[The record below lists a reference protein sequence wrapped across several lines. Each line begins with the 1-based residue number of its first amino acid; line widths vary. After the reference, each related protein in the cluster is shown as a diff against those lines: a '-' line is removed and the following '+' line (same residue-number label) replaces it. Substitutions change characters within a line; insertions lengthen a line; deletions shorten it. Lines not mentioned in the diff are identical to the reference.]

1 MLPSS
6 TCRKLPLV
14 TNHFCLSEQTDLSR
28 AVLGEV
34 LAAVPAAILIG
45 GWGSW
50 VRTGG
55 PMSHDVDLILTRGEL
70 AILEAIVGDLSE
82 SHHLAGTKWRAT
94 WRSIHLDLY
103 VPFQSRL
110 GANLQLRV
118 ELLTSHAEM
127 VNGYSVLTSAAHTAT
142 KIAALVDRPDSL
154 PGRKDRY
161 EILKLL
167 KDPATSQTP
176 SIIAAA
182 SARTP
187 AQIDKLMHEAFVFL
201 TGEPELNRQARS
213 RLRQMEGVWR
223 RAVGVELGLP
233 QITPDLGPSMG
244 R

>member
-1 MLPSS
+1 M
-6 TCRKLPLV
+6 
-14 TNHFCLSEQTDLSR
+14 NHFYSSEQTDLSR

-34 LAAVPAAILIG
+34 VAAVPAAILIG

-50 VRTGG
+50 LRTGG
-55 PMSHDVDLILTRGEL
+55 PMSHDVDLIVTRGEL
-70 AILEAIVGDLSE
+70 ATLERIVGDLSE

-94 WRSIHLDLY
+94 WRSIHLDLH

-118 ELLTSHAEM
+118 ELLTSHAETA
-127 VNGYSVLTSAAHTAT
+127 NGYRVLTSAAHTAT
-142 KIAALVDRPDSL
+142 KIAALLDRPDSL
-154 PGRKDRY
+154 PGREDRF

-167 KDPATSQTP
+167 GDPSTSRTP

-187 AQIDKLMHEAFVFL
+187 AQVDKLLRDAFRFL

-213 RLRQMEGVWR
+213 RLRQMQAVWR
-223 RAVGVELGLP
+223 RAIGAELGVP
-233 QITPDLGPSMG
+233 EIAPDLGPSMG

>member
-1 MLPSS
+1 
-6 TCRKLPLV
+6 
-14 TNHFCLSEQTDLSR
+14 
-28 AVLGEV
+28 
-34 LAAVPAAILIG
+34 
-45 GWGSW
+45 
-50 VRTGG
+50 
-55 PMSHDVDLILTRGEL
+55 MSHDVDLIVTRGEL
-70 AILEAIVGDLSE
+70 ALLEGIVGDLSE
-82 SHHLAGTKWRAT
+82 SHDLAGTRWRAT

-142 KIAALVDRPDSL
+142 KIAALLDRPDSL
-154 PGRKDRY
+154 PGRKDRF

-167 KDPATSQTP
+167 DDPATSQTP
-176 SIIAAA
+176 SIIAGA
-182 SARTP
+182 SARAP
-187 AQIDKLMHEAFVFL
+187 AQIDKLVHEAFVFL

-233 QITPDLGPSMG
+233 EIAPDLGPSMG

>member
-1 MLPSS
+1 M
-6 TCRKLPLV
+6 
-14 TNHFCLSEQTDLSR
+14 TNHFYSSEQTALSH
-28 AVLGEV
+28 AVLREV

-55 PMSHDVDLILTRGEL
+55 PMSHDVDLIVNRSEL
-70 AILEAIVGDLSE
+70 AILEQMVGDLSE

-103 VPFQSRL
+103 APFQSRL

-127 VNGYSVLTSAAHTAT
+127 ANGYHVLTRAAHTAT
-142 KIAALVDRPDSL
+142 KIAALLDRPDSL

-167 KDPATSQTP
+167 EDPSTSATP
-176 SIIAAA
+176 SIIAGA

-187 AQIDKLMHEAFVFL
+187 AQIDKLVRDVFVFL
-201 TGEPELNRQARS
+201 AGEPELNRQTRS
-213 RLRQMEGVWR
+213 RLRQMEAVWR
-223 RAVGVELGLP
+223 RAVGVELGVP
-233 QITPDLGPSMG
+233 EIAPDSGPSMG

>member
-1 MLPSS
+1 M
-6 TCRKLPLV
+6 
-14 TNHFCLSEQTDLSR
+14 TNHFYSSEQTDLSR

-34 LAAVPAAILIG
+34 VAAVPAAILIG

-55 PMSHDVDLILTRGEL
+55 PMSHDVDLIVTRSEL
-70 AILEAIVGDLSE
+70 AILERIVGDLSE

-118 ELLTSHAEM
+118 ELLTSYAET
-127 VNGYSVLTSAAHTAT
+127 VNGYRVLASAAHTAT
-142 KIAALVDRPDSL
+142 KIAALLDRPDSL
-154 PGRKDRY
+154 PGRKDRF

-167 KDPATSQTP
+167 EDPSTSRTP
-176 SIIAAA
+176 SIISGA
-182 SARTP
+182 SNRTP
-187 AQIDKLMHEAFVFL
+187 AQIDKLLRDVFVFL
-201 TGEPELNRQARS
+201 AGDPELNRQARS
-213 RLRQMEGVWR
+213 RLRQTETVWR
-223 RAVGVELGLP
+223 RAAAVEPGAP
-233 QITPDLGPSMG
+233 EITPDLGPSMG

>member
-1 MLPSS
+1 M
-6 TCRKLPLV
+6 
-14 TNHFCLSEQTDLSR
+14 TNHFYSSEQTDLSR

-34 LAAVPAAILIG
+34 LAAAPAAILIG

-50 VRTGG
+50 VRTGC
-55 PMSHDVDLILTRGEL
+55 PMSHDVDLIVSRGEL
-70 AILEAIVGDLSE
+70 AILERIFCDLSE
-82 SHHLAGTKWRAT
+82 SHHPAGTRWRAT

-118 ELLTSHAEM
+118 ELLTSHAETA
-127 VNGYSVLTSAAHTAT
+127 NGYHVLTSAAHTAT
-142 KIAALVDRPDSL
+142 KFAALLDRPDSL

-167 KDPATSQTP
+167 EDPSTSRTP
-176 SIIAAA
+176 SIIAGA

-187 AQIDKLMHEAFVFL
+187 AQIDKLVRNAFVFL
-201 TGEPELNRQARS
+201 AGEPELNRQARS
-213 RLRQMEGVWR
+213 RLRQMEVVWR
-223 RAVGVELGLP
+223 RAVAVELGVP
-233 QITPDLGPSMG
+233 EIAPDLGPSMG

>member
-1 MLPSS
+1 
-6 TCRKLPLV
+6 V
-14 TNHFCLSEQTDLSR
+14 TNHFYSSEQTDLSR

-34 LAAVPAAILIG
+34 VAAVPAAILIG

-55 PMSHDVDLILTRGEL
+55 PMSHDVDLIVTRGEL
-70 AILEAIVGDLSE
+70 AILERIVGDLSE

-118 ELLTSHAEM
+118 ELLTSYAET
-127 VNGYSVLTSAAHTAT
+127 VNGYRVLTSAAHTAT
-142 KIAALVDRPDSL
+142 KIAALLDRPDSL
-154 PGRKDRY
+154 PGRKDRF

-167 KDPATSQTP
+167 EDPSTSRTP
-176 SIIAAA
+176 SIISGA
-182 SARTP
+182 STRTP
-187 AQIDKLMHEAFVFL
+187 AQIDKLVRDVFVFL
-201 TGEPELNRQARS
+201 AGEPELNRQARS
-213 RLRQMEGVWR
+213 RLRQTEAVWR
-223 RAVGVELGLP
+223 RAVAVELGSP
-233 QITPDLGPSMG
+233 EITPDLGPSIG

>member
-14 TNHFCLSEQTDLSR
+14 TNHFYSSEQTDLSR
-28 AVLGEV
+28 AVLGEM
-34 LAAVPAAILIG
+34 LATVPAAILIG

-55 PMSHDVDLILTRGEL
+55 PMSHDVDLIVTRGEL
-70 AILEAIVGDLSE
+70 AILEGIVGDLSE

-103 VPFQSRL
+103 APFQSRI

-118 ELLTSHAEM
+118 ELLTSDAEM
-127 VNGYSVLTSAAHTAT
+127 VNGYRVLTSAAHTAT
-142 KIAALVDRPDSL
+142 KIAALLDRPDSL

-167 KDPATSQTP
+167 EDPATSQTP
-176 SIIAAA
+176 SIIAGA

-187 AQIDKLMHEAFVFL
+187 AQIDKLVHEAFVFL

-233 QITPDLGPSMG
+233 EIAPDLGPSMG

>member
-1 MLPSS
+1 
-6 TCRKLPLV
+6 V
-14 TNHFCLSEQTDLSR
+14 TNHFYSSEQTDLSR

-34 LAAVPAAILIG
+34 LAAVPAAILLG
-45 GWGSW
+45 GWGTW

-55 PMSHDVDLILTRGEL
+55 PMSHDVDLIVNRGEL
-70 AILEAIVGDLSE
+70 KTLEKMVGDLSE

-103 VPFQSRL
+103 APFQSRL

-118 ELLTSHAEM
+118 ELLTSHAET
-127 VNGYSVLTSAAHTAT
+127 VNGYHVLTSAAHTTT
-142 KIAALVDRPDSL
+142 KIAALLDRPDSL

-167 KDPATSQTP
+167 EDPSTSATP
-176 SIIAAA
+176 SIIAGA

-187 AQIDKLMHEAFVFL
+187 AQIDKLVRDVFVFL
-201 TGEPELNRQARS
+201 AGEPELNRQTRS
-213 RLRQMEGVWR
+213 RLRQMEAVWR
-223 RAVGVELGLP
+223 RAVGVELGVP
-233 QITPDLGPSMG
+233 EIAPDSGPSMG

>member
-1 MLPSS
+1 
-6 TCRKLPLV
+6 V
-14 TNHFCLSEQTDLSR
+14 TNHFYSSEQTDLSR

-34 LAAVPAAILIG
+34 VAAVPAAILIG
-45 GWGSW
+45 GWRSW

-55 PMSHDVDLILTRGEL
+55 PMSHDVDLIVTRGEL
-70 AILEAIVGDLSE
+70 AILERIVGDLSE

-94 WRSIHLDLY
+94 WRSIHLELY

-118 ELLTSHAEM
+118 ELLTSHAETA
-127 VNGYSVLTSAAHTAT
+127 NGYRVLTSAAHTAT
-142 KIAALVDRPDSL
+142 KIAALLDRPDSL
-154 PGRKDRY
+154 PGREDRF

-167 KDPATSQTP
+167 GDPSTSRTP

-187 AQIDKLMHEAFVFL
+187 AQVDKLLRDAFMFL

-213 RLRQMEGVWR
+213 RLRQMQAVWR
-223 RAVGVELGLP
+223 RAIGAELGVP
-233 QITPDLGPSMG
+233 EIAPDLGPSMG

>member
-1 MLPSS
+1 
-6 TCRKLPLV
+6 V
-14 TNHFCLSEQTDLSR
+14 TNHFYSSEQTDLSR

-34 LAAVPAAILIG
+34 VAAVPAAILIG

-55 PMSHDVDLILTRGEL
+55 PMSHDVDLIVTCGEL
-70 AILEAIVGDLSE
+70 AILERIVGDLSE

-94 WRSIHLDLY
+94 WRSIHLELY

-118 ELLTSHAEM
+118 ELLTSHAETA
-127 VNGYSVLTSAAHTAT
+127 NGYRVLTSAAHTAT
-142 KIAALVDRPDSL
+142 KIAALLDRPDSL
-154 PGRKDRY
+154 PGREDRF

-167 KDPATSQTP
+167 GDPSTSRTP

-187 AQIDKLMHEAFVFL
+187 AQVDKLLRDAFRFL

-213 RLRQMEGVWR
+213 RLRQMQAVWR
-223 RAVGVELGLP
+223 RAIGAELGVP
-233 QITPDLGPSMG
+233 EIAPDLGPSMG